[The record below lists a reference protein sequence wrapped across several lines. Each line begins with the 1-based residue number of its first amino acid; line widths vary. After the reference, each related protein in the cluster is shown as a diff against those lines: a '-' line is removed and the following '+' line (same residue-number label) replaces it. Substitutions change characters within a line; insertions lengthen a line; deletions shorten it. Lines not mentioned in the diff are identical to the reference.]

1 MTLRFTPRA
10 RDDLR
15 EIMDYI
21 AKENPVGADRVGRA
35 IFDACA
41 LVAARPYLGIRNSGN
56 SQRKSPGIAEPPDR
70 AISIPDPLFRR
81 ERQCLDRSHP
91 TFRAATPG

>member
-21 AKENPVGADRVGRA
+21 AKENPAGADRVGRA

-41 LVAARPYLGIRNSGN
+41 LIAARPYLGICNARE
-56 SQRKSPGIAEPPDR
+56 RKSPGIAEPPDH

-81 ERQCLDRSHP
+81 GRQYLDRSHP
-91 TFRAATPG
+91 TFRAAAPG